1 MSDIGVTRMS
11 SKGQIVISSNMRTG
25 FKEGEKFVVIR
36 SGNRF
41 ILKSVNDFDENIE
54 GDLRFA
60 ERTEAA
66 LKRYRKGC
74 FGKMSG
80 EEFLKEIEKW

>member
-60 ERTEAA
+60 ERTEEA

-74 FGKMSG
+74 FEKMSG